1 MDSKI
6 IGIAMQNFTAAPEM
20 PDAQALIDYGI
31 KMEELGYESVWT
43 WDHIL
48 LGVDPYFPILDS
60 LSVLT
65 AIAARTQRIRLGTGI
80 LVLFM
85 LIWIQIKKSVGNKVY
100 LRR

>member
-43 WDHIL
+43 GEHVVL
-48 LGVDPYFPILDS
+48 VDPHEPPSPVKPETNFID
-60 LSVLT
+60 T
-65 AIAARTQRIRLGTGI
+65 ARRRSSSIRGC
-80 LVLFM
+80 
-85 LIWIQIKKSVGNKVY
+85 S
-100 LRR
+100 RRRGQ